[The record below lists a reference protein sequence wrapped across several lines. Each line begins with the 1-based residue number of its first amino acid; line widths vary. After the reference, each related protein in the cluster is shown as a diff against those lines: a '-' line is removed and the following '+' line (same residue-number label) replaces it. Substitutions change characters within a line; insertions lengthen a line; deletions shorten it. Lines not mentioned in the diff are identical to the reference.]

1 MTACRSFQ
9 HERSYTWKP
18 KALASWR
25 AYRRISLVW
34 CGNVHRGCHNL
45 RFHLDRVVSLSCWVF
60 DFISHFD
67 FPQGVGAASPR
78 RKLRNL
84 VIDQRFRGRRS
95 RRPNQFC
102 WKTRRPAC
110 EVFARVLPT
119 FACSIP
125 NLQDLSS
132 GELECAIYACVC
144 RSSTQPPPYYA
155 QPYAQPSMSVQR
167 RPGP

>member
-1 MTACRSFQ
+1 MVSNHKVFSDLQVDLMTACRSFQ

-67 FPQGVGAASPR
+67 FPLVQGVGAASPR
-78 RKLRNL
+78 RNLRNL

-95 RRPNQFC
+95 QRPNQFC

-110 EVFARVLPT
+110 LRTCASNVCMFDPKLARPLIRRT
-119 FACSIP
+119 R
-125 NLQDLSS
+125 
-132 GELECAIYACVC
+132 VC
-144 RSSTQPPPYYA
+144 NICLC
-155 QPYAQPSMSVQR
+155 M
-167 RPGP
+167 